1 MFTGIIES
9 LGLIKDIVK
18 HEDYWDISV
27 LTNFNDVKIG
37 ESISVNG
44 VCLTVTKINDVKL
57 DFQIISES
65 LNMSSLN
72 LLKSGD
78 KVNLERSMMLN
89 NRLDGHLVQGHVESI
104 GEIVS
109 KNTNDGETKIEIK
122 IDSEI
127 IKYCI
132 YKGSIAIDGISL
144 TISKIFSNS
153 IEISIIPYTLDNT
166 TLGIKDIGSFV
177 NIETDMIAKYVERRL
192 EYKDKIL

>member
-153 IEISIIPYTLDNT
+153 IEISIIPYT
-166 TLGIKDIGSFV
+166 
-177 NIETDMIAKYVERRL
+177 
-192 EYKDKIL
+192 